1 LADAG
6 LNGNLILAPTVFR
19 EGSFRFFFFSREES
33 RIHIHV
39 AHTDGEAK
47 FWLEP
52 NIELA
57 LNKGLNSKQVSEAL
71 LLVQQH
77 REEILNAWKQHFEV

>member
-1 LADAG
+1 M
-6 LNGNLILAPTVFR
+6 APTVFR
-19 EGSFRFFFFSREES
+19 EGAFRFFFFSREEL

-52 NIELA
+52 TIELA
-57 LNKGLNSKQVSEAL
+57 LSKGLNSKQVNEAL
-71 LLVQQH
+71 ILVQQH
-77 REEILNAWKQHFEV
+77 REEILNAWQAHFGQ